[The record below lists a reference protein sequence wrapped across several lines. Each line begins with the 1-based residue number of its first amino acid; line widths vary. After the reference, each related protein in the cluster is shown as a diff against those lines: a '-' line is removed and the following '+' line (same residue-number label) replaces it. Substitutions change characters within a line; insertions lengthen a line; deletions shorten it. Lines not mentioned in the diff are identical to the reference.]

1 MRSLGA
7 IGRRLL
13 AFFATLAGAALLAQ
27 ALLWLAPGDAVDLL
41 TDDPELRAQMVATWG
56 LDQPLLVRWWTFI
69 SGAAAGDLG
78 VSLTYRPGTQVSELV
93 WRAALTSAPTLVSAV
108 VLALL
113 GGVGLAY
120 ARLRITRRV
129 VQVISVAPV
138 FLLAA
143 TAVVTLNETAFS
155 LIEAGTID
163 RPDWFALPLGD
174 SLLKSMLG
182 VLVLAVGS
190 SALTEVHQA
199 ADDELRAIR
208 GSGYIDAATARG
220 ARLWPHILWN
230 LLPPLTTITVSR
242 TAFFLGGLVVVEKV
256 LQLNGAGAML
266 WQACRLRDYPLA
278 LGLVLAAAAVVCG
291 MRLVGDLVRL
301 SVDPRL
307 RIAR

>member
-1 MRSLGA
+1 MRQLAA
-7 IGRRLL
+7 IGRRLA
-13 AFFATLAGAALLAQ
+13 AFVATLAGAALLAQ

-41 TDDPELRAQMVATWG
+41 TDDPELRDQMIASWG
-56 LDQPLLVRWWTFI
+56 LDQPLLVRWWRFVT
-69 SGAAAGDLG
+69 GAATGDLG
-78 VSLTYRPGTQVSELV
+78 VSLTYRPGTEVSSLV
-93 WRAALTSAPTLVSAV
+93 WRASLASAPTLVSAV
-108 VLALL
+108 LLALI

-120 ARLRITRRV
+120 ARLRVGRRLIQV
-129 VQVISVAPV
+129 VSVAPV

-155 LIEAGTID
+155 LIEAGTIT
-163 RPDWFALPLGD
+163 RPEWFALPLGD
-174 SLLKSMLG
+174 SLLKSVLG
-182 VLVLAVGS
+182 VVVLAIGS

-199 ADDELRAIR
+199 ADDELRIIR

-230 LLPPLTTITVSR
+230 LLPPLTTIAVSR

-278 LGLVLAAAAVVCG
+278 LGLVLVAAAVVCTA
-291 MRLVGDLVRL
+291 RLVGDVIRIGL
-301 SVDPRL
+301 DPRL
-307 RIAR
+307 RVAR